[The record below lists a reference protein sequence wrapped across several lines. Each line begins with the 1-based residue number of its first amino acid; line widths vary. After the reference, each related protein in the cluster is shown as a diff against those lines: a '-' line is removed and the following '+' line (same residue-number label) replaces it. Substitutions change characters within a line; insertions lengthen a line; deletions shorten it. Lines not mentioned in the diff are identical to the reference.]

1 MEEYEVM
8 PKIIEKI
15 LEPSEIYTNNRFKL
29 KIKVIRYLTYQEVKT
44 KKYIDIKKIT
54 YENIKG
60 G

>member
-1 MEEYEVM
+1 M

-15 LEPSEIYTNNRFKL
+15 LEPSEIHINNRFKL

-44 KKYIDIKKIT
+44 KKYIDIKKFT